1 MVTVVSLG
9 IEAGDLTKAG
19 ERAVLSAKKVLV
31 RTALTRSYQNVT
43 DLGVPHETLDRVYKT
58 CRSFR
63 SLHKKLALEVKRAER
78 EFGEVV
84 YCVDGSATEDNSVK
98 ELLKKRGKIQV
109 IGGVSKSERF
119 ASLARFSAC
128 SYAAAS
134 AYEAAELAAGYSL
147 PAPLVV
153 YDLDDP
159 ALAADLKILLS
170 DKFGEETDALFIRG
184 DKVKK
189 IKLYELD
196 RQKKY
201 DYLTAVCVEKQD
213 LLQKTRFSLSDLEEI
228 IRRLRRPDG
237 CPWDRA
243 QTPDSVKMSAVEEAY
258 ELLDAVL
265 SGDPDKIK
273 EEAGDVMMQA
283 VFHAVLQ
290 EERGAFNLSDV
301 LEGVCVKLITRH
313 THVFGQDKAR
323 SEADALSVWEKN
335 KMTEKSQHTFSDA
348 VNDVPTCFP
357 ALLQAQKIA
366 KRLGKGG
373 WETDG
378 FTQVK
383 AELLTKLSALEN
395 ALSSGDKDG
404 IKGAL
409 GGFLFVCACL
419 CRAAGADGEEA
430 LLEKLE
436 KIKRLYTVYERMALE
451 EGKDVN
457 ALTEEER
464 ALFLAKAKEAVKC
477 C

>member
-1 MVTVVSLG
+1 MG
-9 IEAGDLTKAG
+9 IEKGDLTKAG

-31 RTALTRSYQNVT
+31 RTALTRSYQNVAE
-43 DLGVPHETLDRVYKT
+43 LGVLHETLDWVYKT

-63 SLHKKLALEVKRAER
+63 SLHKKLALEIKRAEK

-98 ELLKKRGKIQV
+98 ELLKKRGKTQV

-119 ASLARFSAC
+119 ASLARFAAC
-128 SYAAAS
+128 SYAAVS
-134 AYEAAELAAGYSL
+134 AYEAAEMATGYSL

-153 YDLDDP
+153 YDLDDS

-201 DYLTAVCVEKQD
+201 DYLTAVCVEKQE
-213 LLQKTRFSLSDLEEI
+213 LLQKTRFSLADLEEI

-243 QTPDSVKMSAVEEAY
+243 QTPESVKMSAVEEAY

-290 EERGAFNLSDV
+290 EERGTFNLSDV

-313 THVFGQDKAR
+313 THVFGEDKA
-323 SEADALSVWEKN
+323 SGEAEALSVWDKN

-366 KRLGKGG
+366 KRLEKGG
-373 WETDG
+373 WGLAG
-378 FTQVK
+378 FDAVK
-383 AELLTKLSALEN
+383 TELLTRLSAFEN
-395 ALSSGDKDG
+395 AFVSGEKSK
-404 IKGAL
+404 IKAEL
-409 GGFLFVCACL
+409 GGFLFVCALL
-419 CRAAGADGEEA
+419 CRATGVDGEEA
-430 LLEKLE
+430 LLEKLGE
-436 KIKRLYTVYERMALE
+436 IKRLYTAYERTALDE
-451 EGKDVN
+451 NKDVN
-457 ALTEEER
+457 SLTQDER
-464 ALFLAKAKEAVKC
+464 ALYLAKAKEAVKC